1 MLSSVCLQ
9 LIVHNKTVLS
19 VVVLDVTGTVY
30 VYLSQNSENRIWFVL
45 LGIELLDI
53 NPWNITIT
61 VLDVPTFWMRKHW
74 IAWRN
79 VMDKLRSYSFPTYKE
94 VYVKVRK
101 QSYTITISIYNL
113 VWLFSKL
120 LFFFGRGGDF
130 LGVGTQVLKYYK
142 SIKH

>member
-1 MLSSVCLQ
+1 MLSSVRLQ

-19 VVVLDVTGTVY
+19 VVILDVTGTVY

-45 LGIELLDI
+45 HGIELLDI

-79 VMDKLRSYSFPTYKE
+79 VMDKLRSYSYPIYKE

-101 QSYTITISIYNL
+101 QS
-113 VWLFSKL
+113 
-120 LFFFGRGGDF
+120 
-130 LGVGTQVLKYYK
+130 
-142 SIKH
+142 